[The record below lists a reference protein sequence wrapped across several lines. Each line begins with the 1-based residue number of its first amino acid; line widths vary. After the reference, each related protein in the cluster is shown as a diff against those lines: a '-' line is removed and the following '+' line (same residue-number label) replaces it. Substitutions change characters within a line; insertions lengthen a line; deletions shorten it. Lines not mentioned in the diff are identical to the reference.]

1 MSRIITNTEEEQFK
15 KDGTVLIK
23 GKFDNTWIE
32 KLKDQAREE
41 KTIMEANGY
50 KNGDNIEGKMF
61 PKLWSLG

>member
-32 KLKDQAREE
+32 KLKD
-41 KTIMEANGY
+41 
-50 KNGDNIEGKMF
+50 
-61 PKLWSLG
+61 